1 MIYIVEDDENIRQL
15 EQYALKNAGFETS
28 GFETGAQ
35 LFSALSAARPQLLL
49 LDVMLPGEDGISLLR
64 RLKSTPEYSDIPVI
78 MVSAKSQ
85 ELDAVIGLDS
95 GADDY
100 IPKPFGIVELISRVK
115 AVLRRAGA
123 EKGPGSRL
131 SLAGITLDA
140 DRHEVTADGMAVELT
155 YKEFRLLEY
164 LMENRGRV
172 LTRES
177 IMSAVWGE
185 DFLGESRTVDMH
197 IKTLRKKLGDC
208 GSRISTVRNIGYKI
222 D

>member
-35 LFSALSAARPQLLL
+35 LFSALAARLPRLIL
-49 LDVMLPGEDGISLLR
+49 LDVMLPGEDGITLLR

-115 AVLRRAGA
+115 AVLRRTGG
-123 EKGPGSRL
+123 EKVSGSRL

-197 IKTLRKKLGDC
+197 IKTLRKKLGAC

>member
-35 LFSALSAARPQLLL
+35 LFSALAAARPQLLL

-115 AVLRRAGA
+115 AVLRRTGV
-123 EKGPGSRL
+123 EKDSGSRL

-140 DRHEVTADGMAVELT
+140 DRHEVTADGSAVELT

-197 IKTLRKKLGDC
+197 IKTLRKKLGAC